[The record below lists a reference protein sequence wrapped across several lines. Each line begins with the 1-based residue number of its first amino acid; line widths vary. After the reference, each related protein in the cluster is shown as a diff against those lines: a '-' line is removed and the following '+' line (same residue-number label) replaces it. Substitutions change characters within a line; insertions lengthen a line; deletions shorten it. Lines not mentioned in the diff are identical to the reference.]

1 VLSSKDA
8 AFLSQNPGA
17 VLPAEDSGIAP
28 GDVGSAN
35 LRRTADNGVEINWV
49 SKDDLGYT
57 VQYSETLLPDSW
69 QEVDAN
75 AQPPYTDTA
84 VERVGNATGFYR
96 ILVER

>member
-1 VLSSKDA
+1 M
-8 AFLSQNPGA
+8 
-17 VLPAEDSGIAP
+17 
-28 GDVGSAN
+28 
-35 LRRTADNGVEINWV
+35 
-49 SKDDLGYT
+49 SKDDLSYT

-84 VERVGNATGFYR
+84 VERGGNATGFYR